1 MEEIQSFPL
10 QWPLGW
16 KRTLHPGESKFK
28 RDKTIDSTCREI
40 MHQLSLMRGSSVIV
54 ISTNIPTRKDGMPYS
69 SYKAPVD
76 KGAAVYF
83 NLKGSPHVL
92 ACDKW
97 NSIEHNLWAIA
108 KHIESLRDQE
118 RWGVGNLEQ
127 AFAGFK
133 ALPQNTSD
141 NYSTPWWEIL
151 GYKSSWE
158 AINDGDY
165 ILVKYYKLAKQLHPD
180 AGGSEEKMQEL
191 NRAKEEAL
199 KILKHGK

>member
-28 RDKTIDSTCREI
+28 RDKTISSACKEI
-40 MHQLSLMRGSSVIV
+40 TKQLAIMRATHSVLSS
-54 ISTNIPTRKDGMPYS
+54 NIPVKADGMPYS
-69 SYKAPVD
+69 TYKQPAD
-76 KGAAVYF
+76 KGVAVYF

-133 ALPQNTSD
+133 ALPERTEE
-141 NYSTPWWEIL
+141 PWYKVL
-151 GYKSSWE
+151 GFEYPKLMTEEDLNNAYK
-158 AINDGDY
+158 I
-165 ILVKYYKLAKQLHPD
+165 LAKKYHPD
-180 AGGSEEKMQEL
+180 MPGGSEAMMQRINE
-191 NRAKEEAL
+191 AKEEARKYL
-199 KILKHGK
+199 EYGG